1 MKDYLFPHKQGNK
14 CPCKKANLS
23 IKMRKNGTGPFV
35 ACTNYPDCDYI
46 RGEVFPNEN
55 EEETS
60 LSTETSTTREEEDD
74 LEIPAFLRR
83 QKN

>member
-46 RGEVFPNEN
+46 RSEVFPNEN
-55 EEETS
+55 EEETI
-60 LSTETSTTREEEDD
+60 
-74 LEIPAFLRR
+74 LENKVLG
-83 QKN
+83 